1 VSLTLPN
8 GFYGRKRGSGALGFW
23 LAFGAGSRYLTAM
36 AIREPDREDAGGG
49 RRWARRERSRSPR
62 RTKPRRFGDLPD
74 GAWGRIARRSF
85 DQFGAK
91 GLTNLAAALT
101 YRSVLSLFP
110 GLLAL
115 VALLG
120 VLGQYPR
127 TYDAVL
133 AVARRVVPASVVQ
146 SISGPLQ
153 GVITNKGGAAALLGV
168 GLAVTIWAASG
179 YIGAFS
185 WAMNI
190 VWEAERDRSWYRQW
204 PFNVAV
210 ALLLLVFA
218 GAVQIVLVLT
228 GELASSVGKQLGV
241 GANAISA
248 WQVVRWPVMA
258 GIVINL
264 VAALYYVTP
273 NVRPP
278 SLRWITPGAIISLAA
293 WLVFSAAFAAY
304 LAHFGSY
311 NKTYGTLGA
320 VITFLVW
327 LWFTNIAILVGA
339 QIDAEIERE
348 RELAAGIDARQRIQL
363 PLRESG

>member
-1 VSLTLPN
+1 L
-8 GFYGRKRGSGALGFW
+8 
-23 LAFGAGSRYLTAM
+23 
-36 AIREPDREDAGGG
+36 
-49 RRWARRERSRSPR
+49 
-62 RTKPRRFGDLPD
+62 
-74 GAWGRIARRSF
+74 
-85 DQFGAK
+85 DQFGPK
-91 GLTNLAAALT
+91 GVTNLAGALT

-120 VLGQYPR
+120 LLGQYPR

-133 AVARRVVPASVVQ
+133 AVARRVAPASVVQ
-146 SISGPLQ
+146 SISGPLL
-153 GVITNKGGAAALLGV
+153 GVITNKGGAAAILGV

-190 VWEAERDRSWYRQW
+190 VWEAERGRSWYRQW
-204 PFNVAV
+204 PFNVAITV
-210 ALLLLVFA
+210 LLLVFA
-218 GAVQIVLVLT
+218 GAVQIGLVLT
-228 GELASSVGKQLGV
+228 GGLASSVGKQLGAGSDV
-241 GANAISA
+241 ISA
-248 WQVVRWPVMA
+248 WQIARWPVMA
-258 GIVINL
+258 AIVVNL

-273 NVRPP
+273 NVRSP
-278 SLRWITPGAIISLAA
+278 SLRWITPGAVISLVA
-293 WLVFSAAFAAY
+293 WLALSAAFAAY
-304 LAHFGSY
+304 LGNFGSY

-327 LWFTNIAILVGA
+327 LWFTNIAILLGA

-363 PLRESG
+363 PLRESD

>member
-1 VSLTLPN
+1 
-8 GFYGRKRGSGALGFW
+8 
-23 LAFGAGSRYLTAM
+23 M
-36 AIREPDREDAGGG
+36 AIRGRTGHDADG
-49 RRWARRERSRSPR
+49 RRRSPR
-62 RTKPRRFGDLPD
+62 REGSRSDRKEARRFGDLPD
-74 GAWGRIARRSF
+74 GAWARIARRSWERF
-85 DQFGAK
+85 AANG
-91 GLTNLAAALT
+91 GTNLAGALT

-110 GLLAL
+110 ALLVL

-120 VLGQYPR
+120 VLGQYPQ

-133 AVARRVVPASVVQ
+133 AVARRVVPASVVE

-185 WAMNI
+185 WAMNV
-190 VWEAERDRSWYRQW
+190 VWQAERGRSWYRQW

-210 ALLLLVFA
+210 TVLLLLFA
-218 GAVQIVLVLT
+218 GAVQIGLVLS
-228 GELASSVGKQLGV
+228 GRLASSVGRQLGV
-241 GANAISA
+241 GPGAVSA
-248 WQVVRWPVMA
+248 WQVARWPVMA
-258 GIVINL
+258 AIVINL
-264 VAALYYVTP
+264 VAALYYLTP

-278 SLRWITPGAIISLAA
+278 SLRWITPGAVLSLVA
-293 WLVFSAAFAAY
+293 WLAFSAAFAAY
-304 LAHFGSY
+304 LTNFGSY

-327 LWFTNIAILVGA
+327 LWFTNIAVLVGA

-348 RELAAGIDARQRIQL
+348 RELAAGIDAHDRIQL
-363 PLRESG
+363 PVRESS

>member
-1 VSLTLPN
+1 
-8 GFYGRKRGSGALGFW
+8 
-23 LAFGAGSRYLTAM
+23 M
-36 AIREPDREDAGGG
+36 AIRGRTGEDKD
-49 RRWARRERSRSPR
+49 ARRRTPRTERSRFPR
-62 RTKPRRFGDLPD
+62 KRPRRFGDLPH
-74 GAWGRIARRSF
+74 GAWARIARRSW
-85 DQFGAK
+85 DRFGSN
-91 GLTNLAAALT
+91 GGTNLAGALT

-110 GLLAL
+110 ALLVL

-120 VLGQYPR
+120 VLGQYPQ

-133 AVARRVVPASVVQ
+133 AVARRVVPASVVE

-190 VWEAERDRSWYRQW
+190 VWQAERGRAWYRQW

-210 ALLLLVFA
+210 TVLLLIFA
-218 GAVQIVLVLT
+218 GAVQIGLVLS
-228 GELASSVGKQLGV
+228 GRLASSVGRQLGV
-241 GANAISA
+241 GPGAISA
-248 WQVVRWPVMA
+248 WQIARWPVMA
-258 GIVINL
+258 AIVINL
-264 VAALYYVTP
+264 VAALYYITP

-278 SLRWITPGAIISLAA
+278 SLRWITPGAVLSLLA
-293 WLVFSAAFAAY
+293 WLVFSAAFAVY
-304 LAHFGSY
+304 LANFGSY

-348 RELAAGIDARQRIQL
+348 RELAAGIDAQARIQL
-363 PLRESG
+363 PARESG

>member
-1 VSLTLPN
+1 
-8 GFYGRKRGSGALGFW
+8 
-23 LAFGAGSRYLTAM
+23 M
-36 AIREPDREDAGGG
+36 AIRARTGEDADGRRRSPERED
-49 RRWARRERSRSPR
+49 SRSVR
-62 RTKPRRFGDLPD
+62 RKPRRFGDLPD
-74 GAWGRIARRSF
+74 GAWGRIVRRSW
-85 DQFGAK
+85 DRFGAN
-91 GLTNLAAALT
+91 GGTNLAGALT

-110 GLLAL
+110 ALLVL

-120 VLGQYPR
+120 VLGQYPQ

-133 AVARRVVPASVVQ
+133 AVARRIVPASVVE

-153 GVITNKGGAAALLGV
+153 GVITNKGGSAAVLGV

-179 YIGAFS
+179 YVGAFS

-190 VWEAERDRSWYRQW
+190 VWQAERSRPWYRQW

-210 ALLLLVFA
+210 TVLLLVFA
-218 GAVQIVLVLT
+218 GTVQIGLVLS
-228 GELASSVGKQLGV
+228 GRLASSVGRQLGV
-241 GANAISA
+241 GPDAISA
-248 WQVVRWPVMA
+248 WQAARWPVMA
-258 GIVINL
+258 AIVINL
-264 VAALYYVTP
+264 VAALYYLTP

-278 SLRWITPGAIISLAA
+278 SLRWITPGAVLSLVA
-293 WLVFSAAFAAY
+293 WLVSSAAFSVY

-348 RELAAGIDARQRIQL
+348 RELAAGIDAHDRIQL
-363 PLRESG
+363 PVRERG

>member
-1 VSLTLPN
+1 MPIH
-8 GFYGRKRGSGALGFW
+8 GRPG
-23 LAFGAGSRYLTAM
+23 
-36 AIREPDREDAGGG
+36 EDQDGG
-49 RRWARRERSRSPR
+49 RRSPGREGPGPPR
-62 RTKPRRFGDLPD
+62 KEPRRFGDLPD
-74 GAWGRIARRSF
+74 GAWARIATRSWDRF
-85 DQFGAK
+85 AANG
-91 GLTNLAAALT
+91 GTNLAGALT

-110 GLLAL
+110 ALLVL

-120 VLGQYPR
+120 VLGQYPQ

-133 AVARRVVPASVVQ
+133 AVARRVVPASVVE

-168 GLAVTIWAASG
+168 GLVVTIWAASG

-190 VWEAERDRSWYRQW
+190 VWQAERGRPWYRQW

-210 ALLLLVFA
+210 TVLLLVFA
-218 GAVQIVLVLT
+218 GAVQIGLVLS
-228 GELASSVGKQLGV
+228 GRLASSVGRQLSV
-241 GANAISA
+241 GAGAISA
-248 WQVVRWPVMA
+248 WQVARWPVMA
-258 GIVINL
+258 AVVINL
-264 VAALYYVTP
+264 VAALYYLTP

-278 SLRWITPGAIISLAA
+278 SLRWITPGAILSLVA
-293 WLVFSAAFAAY
+293 WLIFSAAFSAY
-304 LAHFGSY
+304 LANFGSY

-320 VITFLVW
+320 IITFLVW

-348 RELAAGIDARQRIQL
+348 RELAAGIDAHERIQL
-363 PLRESG
+363 PARESG

>member
-1 VSLTLPN
+1 MTVRGPN
-8 GFYGRKRGSGALGFW
+8 GNDPDGHRRSLGREGSG
-23 LAFGAGSRYLTAM
+23 SHRK
-36 AIREPDREDAGGG
+36 
-49 RRWARRERSRSPR
+49 
-62 RTKPRRFGDLPD
+62 KPRRFGDLPD
-74 GAWGRIARRSF
+74 GAWARIARRSW
-85 DQFGAK
+85 DRFGAN
-91 GLTNLAAALT
+91 GGTNLAGALT

-110 GLLAL
+110 ALLVL

-120 VLGQYPR
+120 VLGQYPQ

-133 AVARRVVPASVVQ
+133 AVARRVVPASVVE

-190 VWEAERDRSWYRQW
+190 VWEAERGRSWYRQW

-210 ALLLLVFA
+210 TVLLLIFA
-218 GAVQIVLVLT
+218 GVVQIGMVLS
-228 GELASSVGKQLGV
+228 GRLASSVGRQLGV
-241 GANAISA
+241 GPDAISA
-248 WQVVRWPVMA
+248 WQVVRWPLMA
-258 GIVINL
+258 AIVINL
-264 VAALYYVTP
+264 VAALYYLTP

-278 SLRWITPGAIISLAA
+278 SLRWITPGAVLSLVA

-304 LAHFGSY
+304 LANFGSY

-320 VITFLVW
+320 VITFLIW

-339 QIDAEIERE
+339 QIDVEIERE
-348 RELAAGIDARQRIQL
+348 RELAAGIDAHERIQL
-363 PLRESG
+363 RVRETG

>member
-1 VSLTLPN
+1 L
-8 GFYGRKRGSGALGFW
+8 
-23 LAFGAGSRYLTAM
+23 
-36 AIREPDREDAGGG
+36 
-49 RRWARRERSRSPR
+49 
-62 RTKPRRFGDLPD
+62 
-74 GAWGRIARRSF
+74 
-85 DQFGAK
+85 DQFGPK
-91 GLTNLAAALT
+91 GVTNLAGALT

-120 VLGQYPR
+120 LLGQYPR

-133 AVARRVVPASVVQ
+133 AVARRVAPASVVQ
-146 SISGPLQ
+146 SISGPLL
-153 GVITNKGGAAALLGV
+153 GVITNKGGAAAMLGV

-190 VWEAERDRSWYRQW
+190 VWEAERGRSWYRQW
-204 PFNVAV
+204 PFNVAITV
-210 ALLLLVFA
+210 LLLVFA
-218 GAVQIVLVLT
+218 GAVQIGLVLT
-228 GELASSVGKQLGV
+228 GGLASSVGKQLGAGSDV
-241 GANAISA
+241 ISA
-248 WQVVRWPVMA
+248 WQIARWPVMA
-258 GIVINL
+258 AIVVNL

-273 NVRPP
+273 NVRSP
-278 SLRWITPGAIISLAA
+278 SLRWITPGAVISLVA
-293 WLVFSAAFAAY
+293 WLALSAAFAAY
-304 LAHFGSY
+304 LGNFGSY

-327 LWFTNIAILVGA
+327 LWFTNIAILLGA

-363 PLRESG
+363 PMRESD

>member
-1 VSLTLPN
+1 
-8 GFYGRKRGSGALGFW
+8 
-23 LAFGAGSRYLTAM
+23 M
-36 AIREPDREDAGGG
+36 
-49 RRWARRERSRSPR
+49 
-62 RTKPRRFGDLPD
+62 
-74 GAWGRIARRSF
+74 
-85 DQFGAK
+85 
-91 GLTNLAAALT
+91 
-101 YRSVLSLFP
+101 LSLFP
-110 GLLAL
+110 ALLVL

-120 VLGQYPR
+120 VIGQYPQ

-133 AVARRVVPASVVQ
+133 AVARRVVPASVVE

-168 GLAVTIWAASG
+168 GLVVTIWAASG

-190 VWEAERDRSWYRQW
+190 VWQAEHGRSWYRQW

-210 ALLLLVFA
+210 TVLLLIFA
-218 GAVQIVLVLT
+218 GAVQVALVLS
-228 GELASSVGKQLGV
+228 GRLASSIGRQLGV
-241 GANAISA
+241 GPDAISA
-248 WQVVRWPVMA
+248 WQVARWPVMA
-258 GIVINL
+258 AIVINL
-264 VAALYYVTP
+264 VAALYYLTP

-278 SLRWITPGAIISLAA
+278 SLRWITPGAVLSLVA

-304 LAHFGSY
+304 LANFGSY

-327 LWFTNIAILVGA
+327 LWFTNIAIVVGA

-348 RELAAGIDARQRIQL
+348 RELAAGIDAHERIQL
-363 PLRESG
+363 PIRENG

>member
-1 VSLTLPN
+1 
-8 GFYGRKRGSGALGFW
+8 
-23 LAFGAGSRYLTAM
+23 M
-36 AIREPDREDAGGG
+36 AIRGRSEEDADG
-49 RRWARRERSRSPR
+49 RRRSPGAEGSGSDR
-62 RTKPRRFGDLPD
+62 RKPRRFGDLPE
-74 GAWGRIARRSF
+74 GAWARIVRRSW
-85 DQFGAK
+85 DRFGAN
-91 GLTNLAAALT
+91 GGTNLAGALT

-110 GLLAL
+110 ALLAL

-120 VLGQYPR
+120 VLGQYPQ

-133 AVARRVVPASVVQ
+133 AVARRIVPASVVE

-168 GLAVTIWAASG
+168 GLAATIWAASG
-179 YIGAFS
+179 YVGAVS

-190 VWEAERDRSWYRQW
+190 VWQAERARSWYRQW

-210 ALLLLVFA
+210 TVLLLVFS
-218 GAVQIVLVLT
+218 GAVQIGLVLS
-228 GELASSVGKQLGV
+228 GRLASSVGRQLGV
-241 GANAISA
+241 GHDAISA
-248 WQVVRWPVMA
+248 WQIARWPVMA
-258 GIVINL
+258 AIVINL
-264 VAALYYVTP
+264 VAALYYLTP

-278 SLRWITPGAIISLAA
+278 SLRWITPGAVLSLAA
-293 WLVFSAAFAAY
+293 WLVFSVAFAAY
-304 LAHFGSY
+304 LANFGSY

-348 RELAAGIDARQRIQL
+348 RELAAGIDAQERIQL
-363 PLRESG
+363 PVRERD